1 MTQIPED
8 KIEAV
13 LKIAAQL
20 SVDKEQET
28 PVITASELIDAAAAA
43 QIPAECVEVALAQ
56 VIPNATEPPAAT
68 ARDRPMMHPAEGK
81 AGSHSTHSQYPAT
94 ITFVNRANGI
104 RKLYW
109 LDYAGH
115 RKFYRQL
122 TPNQRHQQPTYLT
135 HPWLVTNEHDQG
147 LAVYYPDAGERL
159 VELR

>member
-28 PVITASELIDAAAAA
+28 PVITASELIDEAAAA

-81 AGSHSTHSQYPAT
+81 AGSHS
-94 ITFVNRANGI
+94 
-104 RKLYW
+104 
-109 LDYAGH
+109 
-115 RKFYRQL
+115 
-122 TPNQRHQQPTYLT
+122 
-135 HPWLVTNEHDQG
+135 
-147 LAVYYPDAGERL
+147 
-159 VELR
+159 